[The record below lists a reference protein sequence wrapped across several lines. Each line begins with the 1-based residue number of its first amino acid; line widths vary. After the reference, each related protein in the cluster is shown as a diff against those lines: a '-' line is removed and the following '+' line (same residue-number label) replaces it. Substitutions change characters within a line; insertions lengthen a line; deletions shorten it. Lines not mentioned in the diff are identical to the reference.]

1 MIDPRRP
8 TDEKNSLSGRVQ
20 KMKNP
25 KNLLNE
31 DEDTQVEG
39 TRPPLHNAPQWLS
52 GCSSAARRKSGTDGR
67 AGRGTAP
74 GSHEPLK

>member
-1 MIDPRRP
+1 M
-8 TDEKNSLSGRVQ
+8 
-20 KMKNP
+20 
-25 KNLLNE
+25 NE

-67 AGRGTAP
+67 AGRVTAP
-74 GSHEPLK
+74 GSREPLK